1 MRRNIINTN
10 TNLMLVR
17 STMSSSYILSKS
29 YIKSNNKSFNI
40 NNSFLI
46 QKVRNMSSNVVDKQK
61 VSNVNESNE
70 ILLYTGNSEM
80 TIGFMFSM
88 GVFNMA
94 YWTYYITNCYLYK
107 DVIIQGID
115 FGGDPRWG
123 YAGAFG
129 TGLIF
134 YCNRTYAHNTVKR
147 AYETSDG
154 ERLGFQMHNMLGQL
168 GRKIEVNKNNARL
181 ANVNMTFAT
190 SLIPLRV
197 EGIGPNVLLD
207 QTGTYKED
215 KRLMDILEEN
225 RANTDYK
232 GTTTAVDSKE
242 KRNEWKS
249 KSFTTS
255 KNKRKQR

>member
-1 MRRNIINTN
+1 
-10 TNLMLVR
+10 
-17 STMSSSYILSKS
+17 
-29 YIKSNNKSFNI
+29 
-40 NNSFLI
+40 
-46 QKVRNMSSNVVDKQK
+46 MSSNVEDKHEESI
-61 VSNVNESNE
+61 VHESNE
-70 ILLYTGNSEM
+70 NLLYTGNSEM
-80 TIGFMFSM
+80 TIRFMFSM
-88 GVFNMA
+88 GIFNMA
-94 YWTYYITNCYLYK
+94 YWTYYITNCYYFK

-168 GRKIEVNKNNARL
+168 GRKVEVNKSNARL
-181 ANVNMTFAT
+181 AQVNMTLAT

-207 QTGTYKED
+207 QTGTFKED
-215 KRLMDILEEN
+215 KRLMDILKEN
-225 RANTDYK
+225 RDNTDNK
-232 GTTTAVDSKE
+232 GKSTAVDSKE
-242 KRNEWKS
+242 KRIEWKN
-249 KSFTTS
+249 KSFS
-255 KNKRKQR
+255 KKKGKNR